1 MCFKISFIKVWKVAF
16 ILPQLLNHNSAACG
30 ILGPPFCLPVLK
42 MLFCCSLAIV
52 IADEKTPVSFN
63 DYAFKGNLFLL
74 SGCYCY
80 FFYFKLLVFWSFTMM
95 YLDTGYF
102 FHLLET
108 HCALLNLIIPGFHH
122 QFFAVTSPLLPHTHS
137 SSFVLDLL
145 WDKLWDFSLFPPCP
159 LIFHSYFPLYIST
172 AFCVL
177 SSGAFYIGLVL
188 SSAMFDRSPLCS
200 VSIFHNPQTSRW

>member
-1 MCFKISFIKVWKVAF
+1 MCFKISFIKVWKVTF

-80 FFYFKLLVFWSFTMM
+80 FFYFKLLLFWSFTMM

-102 FHLLET
+102 FVFLR
-108 HCALLNLIIPGFHH
+108 LIAPSKSDHSWF
-122 QFFAVTSPLLPHTHS
+122 S
-137 SSFVLDLL
+137 SSVLRCYL
-145 WDKLWDFSLFPPCP
+145 STVASHPLF
-159 LIFHSYFPLYIST
+159 I
-172 AFCVL
+172 
-177 SSGAFYIGLVL
+177 
-188 SSAMFDRSPLCS
+188 LCS
-200 VSIFHNPQTSRW
+200 GSPVR